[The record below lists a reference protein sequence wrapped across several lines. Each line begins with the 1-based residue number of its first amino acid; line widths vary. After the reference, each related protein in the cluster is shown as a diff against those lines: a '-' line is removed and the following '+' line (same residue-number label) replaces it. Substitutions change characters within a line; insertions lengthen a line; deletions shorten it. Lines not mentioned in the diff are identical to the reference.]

1 MTTAEAT
8 DIAGAAEE
16 ADRFRIQLGGAA
28 GASERHPWQELA
40 GGGSIV
46 RRTSGSRR
54 EPGSTSISS
63 PRAGRLRPGKR
74 TVNKGRPEPGHLDEA
89 RNV

>member
-1 MTTAEAT
+1 VITAEATDIAGAAEAT

-46 RRTSGSRR
+46 RRTSRLAA
-54 EPGSTSISS
+54 
-63 PRAGRLRPGKR
+63 RAGIDVHIVAPRRPP
-74 TVNKGRPEPGHLDEA
+74 TA
-89 RNV
+89 W